1 MTRFMRNILRT
12 NRFFL
17 PDCKDTRTLN
27 VSQFFF
33 YHPSQKIV
41 KGLMK
46 KNKSIDFKAK

>member
-17 PDCKDTRTLN
+17 ADCKDTSTLN

-41 KGLMK
+41 KGLM
-46 KNKSIDFKAK
+46 NKSKDFKAK